1 MNAGWIKLHRK
12 LLDNPIS
19 RKPNYSH
26 LWVTLLLKAQHKQSD
41 FTWNGQ
47 RQTLL
52 PGQLMTGRKELS
64 QETGIAES
72 TVERILK
79 YFESEHQVEQKK
91 TTKFRIITIT
101 NWEKYQTPK
110 KNEQQADNKRSTDG
124 QQMDT
129 YNNVKNVEND
139 EINKGTLL

>member
-1 MNAGWIKLHRK
+1 
-12 LLDNPIS
+12 
-19 RKPNYSH
+19 
-26 LWVTLLLKAQHKQSD
+26 
-41 FTWNGQ
+41 
-47 RQTLL
+47 
-52 PGQLMTGRKELS
+52 MTGRKELS